1 MESDGVTVLASR
13 KISAEVDSQQIQTF
27 PSEKEGMKRIKLVY
41 DMNTPWFHFKYA

>member
-41 DMNTPWFHFKYA
+41 DMNPPWFLLKYA